1 MHVWANISCR
11 YCIGVLSLFL
21 SLSVLAQEPAVQIK
35 AATLT
40 HQAEWYLLS
49 AEVDYQLTPAAKA
62 AIQNSIPLFWRL
74 KIQLKQVRLWHD
86 RSLVDSEYRYRIRYH
101 ALLNSYSIKNETSG
115 QLKKYASLAEA
126 LDAMSRIRDVKV
138 LTMNKIRRN
147 KIYRL
152 AIRLEFDKEALP
164 PPLRPL
170 AYLDRQW
177 DLSSDWITVFEHK
190 TATPNL

>member
-1 MHVWANISCR
+1 
-11 YCIGVLSLFL
+11 
-21 SLSVLAQEPAVQIK
+21 
-35 AATLT
+35 
-40 HQAEWYLLS
+40 
-49 AEVDYQLTPAAKA
+49 
-62 AIQNSIPLFWRL
+62 
-74 KIQLKQVRLWHD
+74 
-86 RSLVDSEYRYRIRYH
+86 
-101 ALLNSYSIKNETSG
+101 LNSYSIKNETSG